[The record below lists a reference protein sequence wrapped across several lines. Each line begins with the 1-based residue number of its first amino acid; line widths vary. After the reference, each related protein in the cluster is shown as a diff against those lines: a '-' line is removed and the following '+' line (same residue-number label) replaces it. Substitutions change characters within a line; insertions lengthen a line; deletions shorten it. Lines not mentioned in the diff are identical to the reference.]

1 MAEEHE
7 KTMAELG
14 YTEELDLWADHGTKY
29 YGKYRGTVV
38 SNLDPKRQGRLFVE
52 ATDALGLFPSNW
64 AMPCVPIGG
73 GLQFGAY
80 LVPPPGAGVWVEFEQ
95 GNPSKPI
102 WTGFYASAA
111 TDPPAT
117 AQLTT
122 PGAPVMVL
130 GTIGKAT
137 LAISDVPIPP
147 MRGPGI
153 MLQSGASTLV
163 VDSVG
168 IQIVAP
174 TIQVTGVTN
183 VNNGALVVTA

>member
-1 MAEEHE
+1 MANDRV
-7 KTMAELG
+7 TMEDLG
-14 YTEELDLWADHGTKY
+14 YSEELNLWGGGPRKLF
-29 YGKYRGTVV
+29 GKYRGTVV

-64 AMPCVPIGG
+64 AMPSLPIG

-80 LVPPPGAGVWVEFEQ
+80 FVPPPGAGVWVEFEQ
-95 GNPSKPI
+95 GDPSKPI
-102 WTGFYASAA
+102 WTGFFAGSTA
-111 TDPPAT
+111 DPPAT

-147 MRGPGI
+147 LMKGPGI
-153 MLQSGASTLV
+153 MLQSGPSSLV
-163 VDSVG
+163 VDTLGVH
-168 IQIVAP
+168 IMAP
-174 TIQVTGVTN
+174 LVEINGVTKIN
-183 VNNGALVVTA
+183 TNALVVM

>member
-1 MAEEHE
+1 VADDQV
-7 KTMAELG
+7 TMESLG
-14 YTEELDLWADHGTKY
+14 YTEELNLWADRGSKL
-29 YGKYRGTVV
+29 YGKYRGTVI

-52 ATDALGLFPSNW
+52 ATDALNLFPSNW
-64 AMPCVPIGG
+64 AMPCVPIG

-102 WTGFYASAA
+102 WTGFYAGAA

-130 GTIGKAT
+130 GTLGKAT

-153 MLQSGASTLV
+153 MLQSGVSTLI
-163 VDSVG
+163 VDTVG
-168 IQIVAP
+168 VQILAGTV
-174 TIQVTGVTN
+174 QVTGLTN
-183 VNNGALVVTA
+183 INNGALVVTA

>member
-1 MAEEHE
+1 MSDQET
-7 KTMAELG
+7 TMADLG
-14 YTEELDLWADHGTKY
+14 YTEELNLWADRGTKY

-73 GLQFGAY
+73 LQFGAY
-80 LVPPPGAGVWVEFEQ
+80 FVPPPGAGVWVEFEQ

-102 WTGFYASAA
+102 WTGFYASAT

-117 AQLTT
+117 AQITT

-137 LAISDVPIPP
+137 FAISDVPIPP
-147 MRGPGI
+147 LMKGPGI
-153 MLQSGASTLV
+153 LLQSGLSSLV
-163 VDSVG
+163 VDTVG
-168 IQIVAP
+168 VHITAP
-174 TIQVTGVTN
+174 LVEVMGVTKIN
-183 VNNGALVVTA
+183 TNALVVTL

>member
-1 MAEEHE
+1 VADSDS
-7 KTMAELG
+7 TMAELG
-14 YTEELDLWADHGTKY
+14 YTESLDLWADRGTKLF
-29 YGKYRGTVV
+29 GKYRGTVV
-38 SNLDPKRQGRLFVE
+38 SNIDPKRQGRLLVE
-52 ATDALGLFPSNW
+52 ATDALSLFPSNW
-64 AMPCVPIGG
+64 AMPCVPIG

-102 WTGFYASAA
+102 WTGFYAASTA
-111 TDPPAT
+111 DPPAT

-147 MRGPGI
+147 LMKGPGI
-153 MLQSGASTLV
+153 MLQSGVSTLV
-163 VDSVG
+163 VDTVG
-168 IQIVAP
+168 VHITAP
-174 TIQVTGVTN
+174 LVEI
-183 VNNGALVVTA
+183 NGMTAINKNALVVTL